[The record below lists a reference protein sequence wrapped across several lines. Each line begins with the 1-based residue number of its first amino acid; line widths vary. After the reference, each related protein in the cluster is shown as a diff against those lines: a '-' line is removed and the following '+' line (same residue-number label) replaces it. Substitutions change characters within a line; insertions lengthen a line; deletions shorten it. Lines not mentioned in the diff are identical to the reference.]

1 MYGFTAP
8 FASNNA
14 ADGSR
19 SYRASG
25 VNYMGLP
32 ELRRKLAE
40 TAYMRRNFND
50 AQGSYWEISNQIDRK
65 MEAIKRYLGNQIRDA
80 VARQATKTA
89 STQTATPRSSRGS
102 RSTVAESLNP
112 DYSGDSPRSMVR
124 KGKGRSTALA
134 DVYKPSLELRED
146 EIATRR
152 IGSLTGSSGSTRQSG
167 ATMLS
172 RFGANKDNGRGF
184 WGASASR
191 VRGLKEL
198 TSRPDTWMARFLP
211 YYIAAQVSK
220 GMQEWRDWDKVSWT
234 MSEAEAKRVMK
245 PRSMEKL
252 GRVIAAAPVKMVHSL
267 MGATV
272 PIGAMMATG
281 GNEAEAAAATDYFK
295 AWGEWIGGGF
305 EGSNPSA
312 LAASAPAGAAAAA
325 DHLKAKALQKA
336 EDKWKRMVMEG
347 VARYKDTLAV
357 RGVGGVFDVAGRVR
371 NTDTAQAVLGDM
383 KMAARASVDY
393 NQVLK
398 DYLNGKIK
406 DWKD

>member
-32 ELRRKLAE
+32 ELRRRLAE
-40 TAYMRRNFND
+40 SSYMKRNFND
-50 AQGSYWEISNQIDRK
+50 SQGNYWEISNQIDRK
-65 MEAIKRYLGNQIRDA
+65 MADIKRDLGNQIRDA
-80 VARQATKTA
+80 VARQSAKTA
-89 STQTATPRSSRGS
+89 STQSAEPRTSRGS
-102 RSTVAESLNP
+102 RNSVSESLNP
-112 DYSGDSPRSMVR
+112 DYGQGSPRSHVR
-124 KGKGRSTALA
+124 KGKGRSASLG

-152 IGSLTGSSGSTRQSG
+152 IGSLTGSNSSTQQSG

-172 RFGANKDNGRGF
+172 RFGANKDNGSGF

-198 TSRPDTWMARFLP
+198 VSRPDTWMARFLP

-252 GRVIAAAPVKMVHSL
+252 GRVIAATPVKMVRSL

-272 PIGAMMATG
+272 PIGAMIATG
-281 GNEAEAAAATDYFK
+281 GNEAEAAVATDYFK
-295 AWGEWIGGGF
+295 AWGEWIGGGY

-312 LAASAPAGAAAAA
+312 LAARAPAGAAAAA

-336 EDKWKRMVMEG
+336 EDRWKRMVTEG

-357 RGVGGVFDVAGRVR
+357 RGVGGVFDVAGRIR
-371 NTDTAQAVLGDM
+371 NTDSAQAVLGDM
-383 KMAARASVDY
+383 RMAARASVDY

>member
-32 ELRRKLAE
+32 ELRRRLAE
-40 TAYMRRNFND
+40 SSYMKRNFND
-50 AQGSYWEISNQIDRK
+50 SQGSYWEISNQIDRK
-65 MEAIKRYLGNQIRDA
+65 MADIKRDLGNQIRAA
-80 VARQATKTA
+80 VARQSAKTA
-89 STQTATPRSSRGS
+89 STQSAEPRTSRGS
-102 RSTVAESLNP
+102 RNSVSESLNP
-112 DYSGDSPRSMVR
+112 DYGQGSPRSHVR

-134 DVYKPSLELRED
+134 DVYKPSLELREG

-152 IGSLTGSSGSTRQSG
+152 IGSLTGSSGSTRQSA

-172 RFGANKDNGRGF
+172 RFGANKDNGSGF
-184 WGASASR
+184 FGASSSR
-191 VRGLKEL
+191 LRGIKNLVAH
-198 TSRPDTWMARFLP
+198 PDTWMARLLP
-211 YYIAAQVSK
+211 AFIAAEVSK
-220 GMQEWRDWDKVSWT
+220 GIQEWRDWDKVSWT

-245 PRSMEKL
+245 PRSWEKL
-252 GRVIAAAPVKMVHSL
+252 GRTMAAIPVKMVHTL
-267 MGATV
+267 AGIMA
-272 PIGAMMATG
+272 PIGALIATG
-281 GNEAEAAAATDYFK
+281 GNEAEAAMATDYFK

-312 LAASAPAGAAAAA
+312 LAANASAGAAAAA

-336 EDKWKRMVMEG
+336 EDKWKRMVTEG

-357 RGVGGVFDVAGRVR
+357 RGVGGVFDIAGRIR
-371 NTDTAQAVLGDM
+371 NTDSAQAVLGDM